1 MFGKTRKQLQAEIDK
16 LKADW
21 TQDQKISK
29 DLLDFRT
36 EECKEWA
43 VKYALLEQEVAL
55 LRSTLNEIATQA
67 TTMANSRP
75 DEQPCSMDCVMKV
88 NMGPNA
94 DPDVWHH
101 SDCPNHTT
109 ACCTINDE
117 PKIIK
122 GYDYELAALLDQEED
137 LRKATTT
144 VWQMADMLSTSTTWI
159 LDLCKELD
167 IEAVSH
173 SSRLTPRQVE
183 LVSNLA
189 EERRKERS

>member
-109 ACCTINDE
+109 ACCTINED
-117 PKIIK
+117 P
-122 GYDYELAALLDQEED
+122 ELKALIDQEEE
-137 LRKATTT
+137 LRKDATIT
-144 VWQMADMLSTSTTWI
+144 VFELARELGLTNAEVVKTCQDCGIAVKSHTSKLTKREADVVRFQYM
-159 LDLCKELD
+159 E
-167 IEAVSH
+167 V
-173 SSRLTPRQVE
+173 
-183 LVSNLA
+183 
-189 EERRKERS
+189 

>member
-1 MFGKTRKQLQAEIDK
+1 MFGKTRKQLQAEIDQ

-21 TQDQKISK
+21 AEDQAISK
-29 DLLDFRT
+29 QLIDYRT
-36 EECKEWA
+36 EECKQLSVRCA
-43 VKYALLEQEVAL
+43 VLDASLADAKALLSA
-55 LRSTLNEIATQA
+55 IATA
-67 TTMANSRP
+67 IAHEDP
-75 DEQPCSMDCVMKV
+75 DYVVAAQPCSMDCVMKV
-88 NMGPNA
+88 NMGPDA

-101 SDCPNHTT
+101 SECPNHTS
-109 ACCTINDE
+109 ACCTINED
-117 PKIIK
+117 P
-122 GYDYELAALLDQEED
+122 ELKALVDQEED
-137 LRKATTT
+137 LRKKNVT
-144 VWQMADMLSTSTTWI
+144 VWQMADMLSTSITWI

>member
-1 MFGKTRKQLQAEIDK
+1 MLDAE
-16 LKADW
+16 
-21 TQDQKISK
+21 
-29 DLLDFRT
+29 LLDA
-36 EECKEWA
+36 K
-43 VKYALLEQEVAL
+43 ALIRA
-55 LRSTLNEIATQA
+55 IATA
-67 TTMANSRP
+67 IAHEDP
-75 DEQPCSMDCVMKV
+75 DYVVAAQPCSMDCVMKV

-94 DPDVWHH
+94 DHDVWHH
-101 SDCPNHTT
+101 PDCPNHTT
-109 ACCTINDE
+109 ACCSINED
-117 PKIIK
+117 P
-122 GYDYELAALLDQEED
+122 ELKALIDQEED